1 MNVEEP
7 FVVENLTPPE
17 IKSRCGA
24 IAAAA
29 AVELAAL
36 IRLVPPARQELA
48 DALSAKLADLISR
61 LNETAGR
68 AAGSV
73 SICWRCGA
81 NLNPPTRDVEA
92 EIEAN
97 VKSAVWSGWDRD
109 TFAAKARQNMQSG
122 DRIVRFDIG
131 SFLVRRPDGKTLQVF
146 RFEG

>member
-1 MNVEEP
+1 VNVEEP
-7 FVVENLTPPE
+7 FVIENLTPPE
-17 IKSRCGA
+17 IKSRCGS

-36 IRLVPPARQELA
+36 VRLVPHGRQESA
-48 DALSAKLADLISR
+48 DVLSAKLADLISS
-61 LNETAGR
+61 LSETAAR

-97 VKSAVWSGWDRD
+97 MRNAAWSGWDRD
-109 TFAAKARQNMQSG
+109 TFAAKARQNIQSG
-122 DRIVRFDIG
+122 DRIVKFDIG
-131 SFLVRRPDGKTLQVF
+131 SFLVRRPDGKTLRVF